1 MRGNIDGGVGYGSA
15 ARLEQL
21 HAHVGVMCLIPLPLH
36 PHLVI
41 VFWRRPC
48 CVRTEVLRSLGSL
61 VMISPPLNIVR
72 RQQEFVI

>member
-36 PHLVI
+36 SH
-41 VFWRRPC
+41 
-48 CVRTEVLRSLGSL
+48 SLAPRYRFLETTLLCSHGGFAQSGL
-61 VMISPPLNIVR
+61 SRND
-72 RQQEFVI
+72 